1 MGWGHSAQPH
11 CTARCA
17 GGARRWEGMLL
28 LLLLPVPGGTFG
40 GRAPCPG
47 TALPPLPRGGVQEAE
62 LLPHL
67 HHACVM
73 AFYLSLRT
81 SPLL

>member
-11 CTARCA
+11 CTAQCA
-17 GGARRWEGMLL
+17 GGARRWEGML

-47 TALPPLPRGGVQEAE
+47 TALPPLPREA
-62 LLPHL
+62 
-67 HHACVM
+67 CRR
-73 AFYLSLRT
+73 LSC
-81 SPLL
+81 SPTCTAHV